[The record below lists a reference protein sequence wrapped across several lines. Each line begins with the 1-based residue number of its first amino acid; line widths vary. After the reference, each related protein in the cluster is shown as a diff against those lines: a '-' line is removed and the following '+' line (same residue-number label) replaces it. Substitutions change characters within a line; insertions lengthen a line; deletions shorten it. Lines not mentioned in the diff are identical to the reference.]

1 MDETEYEDG
10 ETEGALGA
18 AASPFAT
25 AADYYSA
32 YNAAI
37 TAREQAARA
46 ETQARQKAFEQAQ
59 RYIENNSYGRPTQ
72 SEQLMRLSQ
81 ALLSPRRSRNFGG
94 TLANVVPALAENQ
107 QLARRADEQRA
118 EALMRLQQEYAS
130 GTAAAGTAA
139 ANAEVEALG
148 RLAPNFRAPAPQR
161 GTLNQNTNTF
171 SYPDRPN
178 ITGDVFVTGDG
189 RRLPVFTLPDNR
201 RAVQT
206 EYNGEIVYT
215 DEAGNILAR
224 ARDYQQ

>member
-18 AASPFAT
+18 ASFGSPEEF
-25 AADYYSA
+25 YSA

-46 ETQARQKAFEQAQ
+46 ETLSRQKAFEQA
-59 RYIENNSYGRPTQ
+59 RSYIENNSYGRPTQ

-118 EALMRLQQEYAS
+118 EALIRLQQEYAT
-130 GTAAAGTAA
+130 GNAAATTATAQARLDALQPLA
-139 ANAEVEALG
+139 AG
-148 RLAPNFRAPAPQR
+148 FRQPAPYR
-161 GTLNQNTNTF
+161 GISPT
-171 SYPDRPN
+171 
-178 ITGDVFVTGDG
+178 TGDVIVQGQPTRTTEMRSVNGVPTYVYNIPRTGQRAILVDG
-189 RRLPVFTLPDNR
+189 NFFDVDTQAFIEP
-201 RAVQT
+201 
-206 EYNGEIVYT
+206 Y
-215 DEAGNILAR
+215 AGGN
-224 ARDYQQ
+224 